1 MFTNVSNIDDFQK
14 YQTLIDDGNSL
25 MLSFSASWCGPC
37 KMLHPVLENLS
48 NEEEFKNIIFLN
60 SDVDDGFELAKKF
73 NVKSIPSLLFFKKGK
88 MLKHHV
94 GFINKEELKIIL
106 KSL

>member
-1 MFTNVSNIDDFQK
+1 MIRMGPK
-14 YQTLIDDGNSL
+14 
-25 MLSFSASWCGPC
+25 FSWTDECIRSATERQP
-37 KMLHPVLENLS
+37 NLS

-88 MLKHHV
+88 MIKHHV

-106 KSL
+106 KSLL